1 MNIYIIGLL
10 CFVLGYI
17 THKFFSSM
25 VSLGRT
31 MILCKHM
38 ILDCLFISLQMSE
51 DVAFIRSIKTKEMRD
66 LGVND
71 KTISH
76 SLMMFDKTM
85 NDWKNTCIQKILVS
99 YPMIARGQLKFDDW
113 DSAIKYLQENR

>member
-1 MNIYIIGLL
+1 
-10 CFVLGYI
+10 
-17 THKFFSSM
+17 
-25 VSLGRT
+25 

>member
-1 MNIYIIGLL
+1 
-10 CFVLGYI
+10 
-17 THKFFSSM
+17 
-25 VSLGRT
+25 
-31 MILCKHM
+31 
-38 ILDCLFISLQMSE
+38 MSE

-76 SLMMFDKTM
+76 SLMRFDKTM

-99 YPMIARGQLKFDDW
+99 YPMIARGQLKCDDW

>member
-1 MNIYIIGLL
+1 
-10 CFVLGYI
+10 
-17 THKFFSSM
+17 
-25 VSLGRT
+25 
-31 MILCKHM
+31 
-38 ILDCLFISLQMSE
+38 MSE

-66 LGVND
+66 LGVN
-71 KTISH
+71 
-76 SLMMFDKTM
+76 DKTM